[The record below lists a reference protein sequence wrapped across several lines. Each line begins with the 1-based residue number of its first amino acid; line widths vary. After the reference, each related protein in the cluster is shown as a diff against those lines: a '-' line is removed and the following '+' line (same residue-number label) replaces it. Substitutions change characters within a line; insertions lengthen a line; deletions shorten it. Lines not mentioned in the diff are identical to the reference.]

1 MAEHEVRSRAVYD
14 HDNEEPRPAGRR
26 RRQVADWGVGEE
38 IFDHMPGRRF
48 ERRQHQEI
56 PRGEAVDGRRTIV
69 IETGDEDLPSS
80 RRGPVSSQDDFASRE
95 EALRARETHDELW
108 GGDEPF
114 APGGAETRDRD
125 EPYAPGGAE
134 TRDRDEPFAPG
145 GAQTRNEPWGGDEPF
160 APGGAERRDESRA
173 GDEPRGAGTPQDEA
187 EFVAASG
194 GQHDTG
200 EFASVYRGDAGE
212 PGAEA
217 PTGRTEATVRGGQ
230 AGRRTVKIGGRPAE
244 FHGPPARARQR
255 PPRAM
260 HERLGPRPDRVAMWA
275 FALGLLLILIAIA
288 TANA

>member
-1 MAEHEVRSRAVYD
+1 MAEFEARSRAVYD

-48 ERRQHQEI
+48 ERRPHQEI
-56 PRGEAVDGRRTIV
+56 PRGEVDDGRRTIV
-69 IETGDEDLPSS
+69 IETGDDELPAAT
-80 RRGPVSSQDDFASRE
+80 RQPAAADEEFASRD
-95 EALRARETHDELW
+95 EAIRARRADDELW

-114 APGGAETRDRD
+114 ARHAEPTRDDD
-125 EPYAPGGAE
+125 E
-134 TRDRDEPFAPG
+134 T
-145 GAQTRNEPWGGDEPF
+145 
-160 APGGAERRDESRA
+160 
-173 GDEPRGAGTPQDEA
+173 

-200 EFASVYRGDAGE
+200 EFAPIEAEEAVDASPHTDGI
-212 PGAEA
+212 
-217 PTGRTEATVRGGQ
+217 VRGGV

-275 FALGLLLILIAIA
+275 FALGILLILIAIA

>member
-1 MAEHEVRSRAVYD
+1 MADFEARSRAVYD

-48 ERRQHQEI
+48 ERRPHQDI
-56 PRGEAVDGRRTIV
+56 PRGEVEDGRRTIV
-69 IETGDEDLPSS
+69 IETGDDELPAAADQPAAA
-80 RRGPVSSQDDFASRE
+80 GEEFATRD
-95 EALRARETHDELW
+95 EAIRARRADDELW

-114 APGGAETRDRD
+114 APRAEAADAWGADEPSAPRADARDRD
-125 EPYAPGGAE
+125 E
-134 TRDRDEPFAPG
+134 T
-145 GAQTRNEPWGGDEPF
+145 
-160 APGGAERRDESRA
+160 
-173 GDEPRGAGTPQDEA
+173 

-200 EFASVYRGDAGE
+200 EFAPVESAEPLDA
-212 PGAEA
+212 PGHTDGIA
-217 PTGRTEATVRGGQ
+217 RGGV

-275 FALGLLLILIAIA
+275 FALGILLILIAIA

>member
-1 MAEHEVRSRAVYD
+1 MSENEARSRAVYD
-14 HDNEEPRPAGRR
+14 HDNEEPRPTGRR

-48 ERRQHQEI
+48 ERRPHQDI
-56 PRGEAVDGRRTIV
+56 PRGEADDGRRTIV
-69 IETGDEDLPSS
+69 IETGDAELPAAASQPAAADEEFTS
-80 RRGPVSSQDDFASRE
+80 RD
-95 EALRARETHDELW
+95 EAIRARQADDELW

-114 APGGAETRDRD
+114 APRRATRADD
-125 EPYAPGGAE
+125 DDV
-134 TRDRDEPFAPG
+134 T
-145 GAQTRNEPWGGDEPF
+145 
-160 APGGAERRDESRA
+160 
-173 GDEPRGAGTPQDEA
+173 

-200 EFASVYRGDAGE
+200 EFAPVAS
-212 PGAEA
+212 AESLDGPA
-217 PTGRTEATVRGGQ
+217 ADEAAQIDGVVRGGQ

-275 FALGLLLILIAIA
+275 FALGILLILIAIA